1 MRKIEVVFKPRVLVI
16 EDDPDQSA
24 LLQKFIGSMGH
35 EIRVAFDG
43 KTGREIVESWKPD
56 LVLLDK
62 NLPDCDG
69 LELLSEINSNPEY
82 WDIAFIVMT
91 ADARREVIMEVMS
104 LGAVDFFRK
113 PFEPMELILKLDT
126 QFKYKRAQL
135 EADAARSQL
144 EHDNMLLSRYFSADL
159 IEKILSG
166 AISAEIGGST
176 VAATILVLDLRGSTG
191 IAERMSPADF
201 AQFLSDLFEDFA
213 DIIYGHGGTIINFT
227 GDGFV
232 VGFGVPKSTGKDV
245 MSAARTAIDIRRSLR
260 EYNQSRS
267 DETDVR
273 VGIGIASGEMFA
285 GNVGSKHRL
294 DYTVLG
300 DPVNL
305 ASRLQSLTKL
315 MESDIFIDGR
325 TKDLLGDHA
334 LVKQVELD
342 AVRGKLKSVRIFYL
356 EDLR

>member
-1 MRKIEVVFKPRVLVI
+1 MEAAQWKPRVLVI
-16 EDDPDQSA
+16 EDDPDQST

-35 EIRVAFDG
+35 EVRAAFDG
-43 KTGREIVESWKPD
+43 KSGREVVESWKPD

-69 LELLSEINSNPEY
+69 LELLEEINSNPDY

-126 QFKYKRAQL
+126 QFKYKRARL
-135 EADAARSQL
+135 EAEAATRRL
-144 EHDNMLLSRYFSADL
+144 EHDNMILSRYFSADL

-166 AISAEIGGST
+166 AISAEVGGST
-176 VAATILVLDLRGSTG
+176 VSATILVLDLRGSTS
-191 IAERMSPADF
+191 IAEQMAPADF
-201 AQFLSDLFEDFA
+201 AHFLSDLFENFA

-232 VGFGVPKSTGKDV
+232 VGFGVPKSTGSDV
-245 MSAARTAIDIRRSLR
+245 LNAARTAIGIRESLMK
-260 EYNQSRS
+260 YNESHGSRRA
-267 DETDVR
+267 VR
-273 VGIGIASGEMFA
+273 IGIGIASGEMFA
-285 GNVGSKHRL
+285 GHVGSKHRL

-315 MESDIFIDGR
+315 KDLDVFIDGKTR
-325 TKDLLGDHA
+325 DLLGDQA
-334 LVKQVELD
+334 VIQPVSLD
-342 AVRGKLKSVRIFYL
+342 TVRGKLESVRIFYL
-356 EDLR
+356 QGLG